1 MDVILEHREVMRYLF
16 KALARKYTKLTIKT
30 LVCDIKNA
38 QTLKIRMCDIFRPYS
53 EIISK
58 KSEA

>member
-1 MDVILEHREVMRYLF
+1 MDVISEHREVMRYLF

-38 QTLKIRMCDIFRPYS
+38 QTLKEKNVQHIQAIF
-53 EIISK
+53 
-58 KSEA
+58 